1 MKRQGPRRGAATS
14 VARGATRSATPAA
27 AATRQPVAT
36 IEAIDRT
43 IESPSTTP
51 TAAALEPVCAQELR
65 ETGEAAIADYVRRIF
80 FRLPCPAAEAAPQ
93 RAAGPREREK
103 AWESAAVAETGAV
116 WTVPGA
122 PPAATNNM
130 TLDGSA
136 MDGVAI
142 YRERS
147 SGLLQVLHHDILLQ
161 FVPTLDLAA
170 RRRFLDRH
178 DLLPKYNARLGAA
191 QVVVSPRDPGCRGD
205 TLIAFADALNR
216 DPQLVFAA
224 PDFVSQ
230 FSRSARRTAADR
242 PADAQWHLALIGA
255 AEAWTQTRGTH
266 AITIAILDDGV
277 DIDHPELSPNI
288 RRRPVR
294 GDKRDLCGRDFTLGP
309 RAAGHYDP
317 RPKAFDD
324 ANNDTL
330 WNDIHGTACAG
341 VAAGT
346 GPRAYGIAP
355 QCRLLPV
362 KIFRALPSAV
372 DPHGEHAMARD
383 SDVAAAIRYA
393 ALAAGADI
401 LSCAWAGPDRLARA
415 LAPAFRDARRDG
427 RGGRG
432 TIVVCAAGNH
442 AQKRVAYP
450 ASDDSAIAV
459 GASTDADALARYSN
473 TGPELCVVA
482 PSDGGK
488 RAIFTTDVSL
498 PGRGYN
504 PGDDARGGADGLFC
518 NNFSGTSSST
528 ALVAGLCGLLLS
540 LKPAMTPDDVRA
552 VLTSTAK
559 KIGPASAYKANGHS
573 NRYGHGRIDAAK
585 AVAATQAWVPAA
597 KTPAKKQPAK
607 ARTAPKRT

>member
-1 MKRQGPRRGAATS
+1 MKRQGPRRDAAAS
-14 VARGATRSATPAA
+14 ASRGATRI
-27 AATRQPVAT
+27 AT
-36 IEAIDRT
+36 IEAIDKT
-43 IESPSTTP
+43 VESPSTTP
-51 TAAALEPVCAQELR
+51 TTAMLEPVCAQELR
-65 ETGEAAIADYVRRIF
+65 ETGEAALADYVRRTF
-80 FRLPCPAAEAAPQ
+80 FRLPCPAAESAPQ
-93 RAAGPREREK
+93 RAAGPRRRDEARE
-103 AWESAAVAETGAV
+103 SVAVAEAGAA
-116 WTVPGA
+116 WTVGET
-122 PPAATNNM
+122 PAVAMKDVAT
-130 TLDGSA
+130 DGKG

-161 FVPTLDLAA
+161 FMPTLDLAA
-170 RRRFLDRH
+170 RRRFLERH

-205 TLIAFADALNR
+205 ALIAFADALNQ

-230 FSRSARRTAADR
+230 FSRSARRTIADR
-242 PADAQWHLALIGA
+242 PSDAQWHLALIGA

-266 AITIAILDDGV
+266 DITIAILDDGV

-288 RRRPVR
+288 HRRPVR
-294 GDKRDLCGRDFTLGP
+294 GEKRDLYGRDFTLGP

-324 ANNDTL
+324 ASNDTL

-415 LAPAFRDARRDG
+415 LAPAFRDARREG

-432 TIVVCAAGNH
+432 TIVVCASGNH

-459 GASTDADALARYSN
+459 GASTDADVLARYSN

-488 RAIFTTDVSL
+488 RAIFTTDVSI

-504 PGDDARGGADGLFC
+504 PGDEAKGGADALFC
-518 NNFSGTSSST
+518 NNFSGTSSAT

-540 LKPAMTPDDVRA
+540 LKPAMTPEDVRA

-559 KIGPASAYKANGHS
+559 KIGAASAYKANGHS

-585 AVAATQAWVPAA
+585 AVAATQAWAPPA
-597 KTPAKKQPAK
+597 KTPAKKKPAK
-607 ARTAPKRT
+607 PRAAPKKT

>member
-1 MKRQGPRRGAATS
+1 MKRQGPRRDAAAS
-14 VARGATRSATPAA
+14 ASRGATAIATVDTAA
-27 AATRQPVAT
+27 SKDPVPS
-36 IEAIDRT
+36 IET

-51 TAAALEPVCAQELR
+51 TTAMLEPVCAQELR
-65 ETGEAAIADYVRRIF
+65 ETGEAALADYVRRIF
-80 FRLPCPAAEAAPQ
+80 FRLPCPAAESAPQ
-93 RAAGPREREK
+93 RAAGPRRRDEARE
-103 AWESAAVAETGAV
+103 SVAVAEAGGA
-116 WTVPGA
+116 WTV
-122 PPAATNNM
+122 AATPAV
-130 TLDGSA
+130 A
-136 MDGVAI
+136 MMDAATDGVAI

-147 SGLLQVLHHDILLQ
+147 SGLLQVLHHEILLQ
-161 FVPTLDLAA
+161 FAPTLDLAA
-170 RRRFLDRH
+170 RRRFLERH

-205 TLIAFADALNR
+205 ALIAFADALNR
-216 DPQLVFAA
+216 EPQLVFAA

-230 FSRSARRTAADR
+230 FSRSARRPLADR
-242 PADAQWHLALIGA
+242 PSDAQWHLALIGA

-266 AITIAILDDGV
+266 DITIAILDDGV

-288 RRRPVR
+288 HRRPVR
-294 GDKRDLCGRDFTLGP
+294 GEKRDLYGRDFTLGP

-324 ANNDTL
+324 ASNDTL

-401 LSCAWAGPDRLARA
+401 LSCAWAGPDRLARV
-415 LAPAFRDARRDG
+415 LAPAFRDARREG

-488 RAIFTTDVSL
+488 RAIFTTDVST

-504 PGDDARGGADGLFC
+504 PGDEAKGGADALFC
-518 NNFSGTSSST
+518 NNFSGTSSAT

-559 KIGPASAYKANGHS
+559 KIGAASAYKANGHS

-585 AVAATQAWVPAA
+585 AVAATQAWAPAA
-597 KTPAKKQPAK
+597 KTPAKKRTAK
-607 ARTAPKRT
+607 PRTAPKKA

>member
-1 MKRQGPRRGAATS
+1 MKRQGPRRDAAAS
-14 VARGATRSATPAA
+14 ASRGATRI
-27 AATRQPVAT
+27 AT
-36 IEAIDRT
+36 IEAIDKT
-43 IESPSTTP
+43 VESPSTTP
-51 TAAALEPVCAQELR
+51 TTAMLEPVCTQELR
-65 ETGEAAIADYVRRIF
+65 ETGEAALADYVRRIF
-80 FRLPCPAAEAAPQ
+80 FRLPCPAAESAPQ
-93 RAAGPREREK
+93 RAAGPRRRDEARE
-103 AWESAAVAETGAV
+103 SVAVAEAGGA
-116 WTVPGA
+116 WTV
-122 PPAATNNM
+122 AATPAV
-130 TLDGSA
+130 A
-136 MDGVAI
+136 MMDAATDGVAI

-161 FVPTLDLAA
+161 FAPTLDLAA
-170 RRRFLDRH
+170 RRRFLERH

-205 TLIAFADALNR
+205 ALIAFADALNR

-230 FSRSARRTAADR
+230 FSRSARRPLADR
-242 PADAQWHLALIGA
+242 PSDAQWHLALIGA

-266 AITIAILDDGV
+266 DITIAILDDGV

-288 RRRPVR
+288 HRRPVR
-294 GDKRDLCGRDFTLGP
+294 GEKRDLYGRDFTLGP

-324 ANNDTL
+324 ASNDTL

-415 LAPAFRDARRDG
+415 LAPAFRDARREG

-488 RAIFTTDVSL
+488 RAIFTTDVSI

-504 PGDDARGGADGLFC
+504 PGDEAKGGADALFC
-518 NNFSGTSSST
+518 NNFSGTSSAT

-559 KIGPASAYKANGHS
+559 KIGAASAYKANGHS

-585 AVAATQAWVPAA
+585 AVAATQAWAPAA
-597 KTPAKKQPAK
+597 KTPAKKRTAK
-607 ARTAPKRT
+607 PRTAPKKT

>member
-1 MKRQGPRRGAATS
+1 MKRQGPRHDAAAS
-14 VARGATRSATPAA
+14 AARGATAIATVDT
-27 AATRQPVAT
+27 AATRDSVT
-36 IEAIDRT
+36 RIET
-43 IESPSTTP
+43 IESPRTTP
-51 TAAALEPVCAQELR
+51 KSAALEPVCAQELR
-65 ETGEAAIADYVRRIF
+65 ETGEAAIADYVRRMF
-80 FRLPCPAAEAAPQ
+80 FRLPCPATESAPQ
-93 RAAGPREREK
+93 RAAGPRRREE
-103 AWESAAVAETGAV
+103 ARESVAVAEAGGA
-116 WTVPGA
+116 WTVA
-122 PPAATNNM
+122 TTPAVSM
-130 TLDGSA
+130 KDMA
-136 MDGVAI
+136 MDDVAI

-147 SGLLQVLHHDILLQ
+147 SGLLQVLHHEILLQ
-161 FVPTLDLAA
+161 FAPALDLAA
-170 RRRFLDRH
+170 RRHFLERH

-205 TLIAFADALNR
+205 ALIAFADALNR

-230 FSRSARRTAADR
+230 FSRSARRTVADR
-242 PADAQWHLALIGA
+242 HSDAQWHLALIGA
-255 AEAWTQTRGTH
+255 AEAWTHTRGSH
-266 AITIAILDDGV
+266 DITIAILDDGV

-288 RRRPVR
+288 HRRPVR
-294 GDKRDLCGRDFTLGP
+294 GDKRDLYGRDFTLGP

-324 ANNDTL
+324 ASNDTL

-415 LAPAFRDARRDG
+415 LAPAFRDARREG

-488 RAIFTTDVSL
+488 RAIFTTDVSM

-504 PGDDARGGADGLFC
+504 PGDDARGGGDGLFC

-559 KIGPASAYKANGHS
+559 KIGAASAYKANGHS

-585 AVAATQAWVPAA
+585 AVAAAQAWA
-597 KTPAKKQPAK
+597 PAKKTSAK
-607 ARTAPKRT
+607 PRAAPKKT